1 MTTLTVSTSTLRPES
16 RRRLRCVKELF
27 IFKSRIVLNKFP
39 GRRSTAVRRDAPMQ
53 LVFARRDIQANP
65 ERLPAWAATAMGE
78 DRKNF
83 DPSYVIRC
91 RTRLRSRQ
99 AIATNRPAGSISK
112 LSGPGS
118 TTSGHL
124 LPVDHR
130 ARATGK

>member
-27 IFKSRIVLNKFP
+27 IFKSRIVLNGFP

-53 LVFARRDIQANP
+53 LVFAMRDIEASPDNPPAWGTTVRVEARRD
-65 ERLPAWAATAMGE
+65 
-78 DRKNF
+78 F

-112 LSGPGS
+112 LSGPG
-118 TTSGHL
+118 
-124 LPVDHR
+124 
-130 ARATGK
+130 